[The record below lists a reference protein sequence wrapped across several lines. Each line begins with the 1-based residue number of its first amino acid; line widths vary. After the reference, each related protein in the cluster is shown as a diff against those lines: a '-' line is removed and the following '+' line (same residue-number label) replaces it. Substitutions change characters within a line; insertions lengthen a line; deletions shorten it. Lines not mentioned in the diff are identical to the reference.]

1 MTWQILIV
9 QGNEIRAGVAVTPN
23 VEREI
28 DYFDRAVCAEVA
40 KTLVIHSRMEPGF
53 YELTLIDE
61 NGCEHDNLPME
72 THP

>member
-9 QGNEIRAGVAVTPN
+9 QGNEVRAGVAVTPN

-28 DYFDRAVCAEVA
+28 DRFDRSVCEEVA
-40 KTLVIHSRMEPGF
+40 KTLVIHSRMGHGY
-53 YELTLIDE
+53 YELTLIDGTGGE
-61 NGCEHDNLPME
+61 YDNLLME

>member
-28 DYFDRAVCAEVA
+28 DRFDRSVCEEVA
-40 KTLVIHSRMEPGF
+40 KTLVIHSRMESGF

>member
-9 QGNEIRAGVAVTPN
+9 QGNEIRAGVTVTPN

-28 DYFDRAVCAEVA
+28 DDFDRDLCVDIV
-40 KTLVIHSRMEPGF
+40 KSLVRHSSMGHGY
-53 YELTLIDE
+53 YELTLIDGTGGE
-61 NGCEHDNLPME
+61 YDNLPME